1 MKKLFFMPAL
11 VLSFFQG
18 MAQYSV
24 SGIITGEQE
33 PLAGA
38 IVKMPSSLTGTATN
52 ANGEYKITRLS
63 DGVYAL
69 EFSFV
74 GYQTHRQE
82 ITISGQDI
90 ALNIQLKPKTY
101 LVDEFLVTATRAD
114 NFTPVAKTNV
124 SKEEISALNLGQ
136 DIPYLLN
143 FQPSVVSSSD
153 AGAGVG
159 YTSMRIRGSDQTR
172 INVTINGIPYNDSES
187 QGVFWVNMPDFASSL
202 NSVQIQR
209 GVGASTNGAGAFGA
223 TMNLQT
229 DLIEEK
235 AYGEVNNSFGS
246 FNTRKHTVK
255 FGSGLI
261 NNHWAF
267 EGRLSRLASDGYIDR
282 AFSNMSSYYVSG
294 GYYGEKVTVKMLA
307 FGGEQQVYQA
317 WDGIDKA
324 TLDTNRRFNFIGA
337 IYDENGNISGFY
349 DNETDNYRQDHYQ
362 LHVVKKLSDRLAVN
376 LAGHYTYGRG
386 YFEQFRQNDRFNR
399 YDLEPIQVDST
410 TVINRSDLIR
420 RRWLNNHF
428 CGGTYSLN
436 YKKNKLN
443 LIVGG
448 GFHQYDGDHFGEV
461 IWARYASQSNIRHR
475 YYDNFGQKS
484 DFNNYARANYLLS
497 EKLDFYTDMQYRM
510 VSYSVDG
517 TDNSLTQINVNETM
531 KFFNPKMGMGYNLS
545 KNDRFFASFS
555 MAGREPN
562 RRDFVDNPNN
572 TELKPETLYDIEVGY
587 TRNSK
592 SYQLNV
598 NYYYM
603 YYINQLV
610 LTGEINDV
618 GGFLRTNSGES
629 FRTGIEIDLAW
640 KINKYLSWRPNATF
654 SLNRNID
661 FKEVVNDTL
670 INYGNTAIVYSPN
683 IIMGSQFVISP
694 VENVQL
700 VLMSKYVGEQYL
712 SNLGSEESLLKAYF
726 VQDVRLAWQIKTK
739 MATKIELNLMV
750 NNILNRMYVSNGY
763 MWGPYAYYY
772 PQAGINFLGGLNL
785 RF

>member
-18 MAQYSV
+18 MAQHSV

-38 IVKMPSSLTGTATN
+38 IVKMPSALTGTATN
-52 ANGEYKITRLS
+52 ANGEYKIARLA
-63 DGVYAL
+63 DGVYTL

-82 ITISGQDI
+82 VTISGQDVQ
-90 ALNIQLKPKTY
+90 LNVQLKPKTY

-124 SKEEISALNLGQ
+124 SKEEIAALNLGQ

-143 FQPSVVSSSD
+143 FQPSVVSTSD

-159 YTSMRIRGSDQTR
+159 YTGMRIRGSDQSR

-282 AFSNMSSYYVSG
+282 AFSDMSSYYVSG
-294 GYYGEKVTVKMLA
+294 GYYGEKLTVKALA
-307 FGGEQQVYQA
+307 FGGVQQVYQA

-362 LHVVKKLSDRLAVN
+362 LHVVKKLSNHLTVN

-410 TVINRSDLIR
+410 TVIERSDLVR
-420 RRWLNNHF
+420 RRWLDNHF
-428 CGGTYSLN
+428 YGGTYSLN
-436 YKKNKLN
+436 YKKDKLN
-443 LIVGG
+443 IILGG
-448 GFHQYDGDHFGEV
+448 GFHQYNGDHFGEV

-475 YYDNFGQKS
+475 YYYNLGQKS

-497 EKLDFYTDMQYRM
+497 EKLDFYADLQYRM
-510 VSYSVDG
+510 VGYSVDG
-517 TDNSLTQINVNETM
+517 TDNSLTQLNVDETM
-531 KFFNPKMGMGYNLS
+531 GFFNPKAGMGYNLS
-545 KNDRFFASFS
+545 KNDRLFASFS

-572 TELKPETLYDIEVGY
+572 TELKPETLYDVEVGY

-654 SLNRNID
+654 SVNRNID
-661 FKEVVNDTL
+661 FKEVVDDSL
-670 INYGNTAIVYSPN
+670 INYGNTPIVYSPN

-700 VLMSKYVGEQYL
+700 VLMTKYVGEQYL
-712 SNLGSEESLLKAYF
+712 SNLGSEESLLEAYF
-726 VQDVRLAWQIKTK
+726 VQDVRLAWQVKTK
-739 MATKIELNLMV
+739 TSTKIELNLMV

-763 MWGPYAYYY
+763 MWGPYAFYY
-772 PQAGINFLGGLNL
+772 PQAGINFLCGVNL